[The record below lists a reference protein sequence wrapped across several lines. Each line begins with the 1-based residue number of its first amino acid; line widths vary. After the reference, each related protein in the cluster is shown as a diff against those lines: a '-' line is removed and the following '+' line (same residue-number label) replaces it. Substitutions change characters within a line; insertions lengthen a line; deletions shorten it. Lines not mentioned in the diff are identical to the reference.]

1 MKKLQRF
8 FLWLI
13 ALSILIMPFKVMGEE
28 EPEAYTLYDAGS
40 GYEEKTQSEEDA
52 FALFEENAADYDNLV
67 LKREDTIIKMEYGI
81 IAFQSDSACSLL
93 IEYDSLKRDE
103 KDSINGCYGID
114 ALYLDSDEEG
124 KVRFLL
130 NGDLGETDIENVTL
144 HPINEIKTRISS
156 YSVKEGKLIHNIKT
170 QLEYDFYSY
179 SIPLDEKADYMDEGV
194 TYYSYDGHFFYDD
207 FFAMS
212 DDVRQGNHENA
223 INEEAYYNY
232 FKYLPHRSYSE
243 YGVQEVKDYFYKTLS
258 FDGRLQHYEDLD
270 GDNAADEI
278 NRSQLYGVIEEFF
291 ATQSLYGAN
300 AMMLLSS
307 AIYESSYGKSL
318 NSFAANNLYLASAFE
333 TDEERDNN
341 RYDSISDSIYAR
353 GKYLISRHYANH
365 LRNDY
370 RGTFYG
376 DRLGGINVTYSIDPY
391 YGEKSAARYF
401 ELDQKLSGKDKDKY
415 ALAIL
420 KDLDWVNFYGD
431 ENLERRLFSLYD
443 ISELS
448 FIVLAEYEDAY
459 KIRIDRTSS
468 DEYFYDPEDS
478 VAYITKDRVY
488 YLVNP
493 EKIEEESFIRKS
505 VDLDGGSVHGLDDL
519 DLILK
524 EETIPLL
531 PEKEGFVFSG
541 FDENDQATYRKIAS
555 IDLNGSFRKDLLPGS
570 EIDLRDCKLK
580 VVYENGGQELIDL
593 NSDMISG
600 YDKNSLENTVVIS
613 YGGLSME
620 EDLKYS
626 EKASEKQE
634 QLKQALSENDASAVK
649 KLIDEVSY
657 PFTFSDIRTLD
668 YELMNK
674 NERNYVIF
682 DKTERYNL
690 SISGL
695 DLSLDDKRSL
705 SLYGDTYY
713 VIVED
718 INPEA
723 KERIYDVAKGYGF
736 SMLEGIDISFR
747 FNYQSIGLKGPA
759 IVQLDIGDKRNDL
772 VYSVYHL
779 SEEGDVIKCRTTQS
793 DNYIQFMINASGSYL
808 VMSLPSVN
816 EFDIKDKIEDLSY
829 ENMGYDKHKT
839 NFELMGTI
847 VISLIGIIG
856 ITVYYIVYN
865 KRKRLWKDF
874 RRSLRQAA
882 IVQEE
887 KPKS

>member
-8 FLWLI
+8 FLWRI

-28 EPEAYTLYDAGS
+28 EPETYTLYDAGS

-52 FALFEENAADYDNLV
+52 FALFEENVADYDNLV

-93 IEYDSLKRDE
+93 IEYDSLKKDE
-103 KDSINGCYGID
+103 KDYINGCYGID

-130 NGDLGETDIENVTL
+130 NGDLGETDLENVTL

-179 SIPLDEKADYMDEGV
+179 SIPLDEKQDYMDEGV

-212 DDVRQGNHENA
+212 DDIRQGNHENA

-278 NRSQLYGVIEEFF
+278 NRSQLYGSIDEFF

-318 NSFAANNLYLASAFE
+318 NSFATNNLYLASAFE

-478 VAYITKDRVY
+478 VAYIAKDRVY
-488 YLVNP
+488 DLVNP
-493 EKIEEESFIRKS
+493 EKIKEESFIRKS
-505 VDLDGGSVHGLDDL
+505 VDLDGGSVHGDDDL

-524 EETIPLL
+524 EEAI
-531 PEKEGFVFSG
+531 
-541 FDENDQATYRKIAS
+541 
-555 IDLNGSFRKDLLPGS
+555 
-570 EIDLRDCKLK
+570 
-580 VVYENGGQELIDL
+580 
-593 NSDMISG
+593 
-600 YDKNSLENTVVIS
+600 
-613 YGGLSME
+613 
-620 EDLKYS
+620 
-626 EKASEKQE
+626 
-634 QLKQALSENDASAVK
+634 VK
-649 KLIDEVSY
+649 
-657 PFTFSDIRTLD
+657 
-668 YELMNK
+668 
-674 NERNYVIF
+674 
-682 DKTERYNL
+682 
-690 SISGL
+690 
-695 DLSLDDKRSL
+695 
-705 SLYGDTYY
+705 
-713 VIVED
+713 
-718 INPEA
+718 
-723 KERIYDVAKGYGF
+723 
-736 SMLEGIDISFR
+736 
-747 FNYQSIGLKGPA
+747 LKGP
-759 IVQLDIGDKRNDL
+759 VL
-772 VYSVYHL
+772 V
-779 SEEGDVIKCRTTQS
+779 IQS
-793 DNYIQFMINASGSYL
+793 SD
-808 VMSLPSVN
+808 
-816 EFDIKDKIEDLSY
+816 
-829 ENMGYDKHKT
+829 
-839 NFELMGTI
+839 
-847 VISLIGIIG
+847 
-856 ITVYYIVYN
+856 
-865 KRKRLWKDF
+865 RK
-874 RRSLRQAA
+874 
-882 IVQEE
+882 
-887 KPKS
+887 